1 MSCKVDVPISGC
13 GPLSFGQCRSLKD
26 MVDLFLKERSDR
38 GEREARWWGDPTLSF
53 EHACQR
59 ALFTL
64 ESETTRDA
72 HQWIFSKSDL
82 NAFAKRL
89 AAHEAQLSQVT
100 SFHELYEAVEN
111 ALGIPNNG
119 KPLLV
124 YDIALRLSH
133 RLSLQPTAVY
143 LHRGPRAGANALKS
157 GLGARRTRSLED
169 FPTSIR
175 TRLTAAQTEDFLC
188 LARAHLRPELWD

>member
-1 MSCKVDVPISGC
+1 MSCRTEVPISGC
-13 GPLSFGQCRSLKD
+13 GPLSFGRCRSLKE
-26 MVDLFLKERSDR
+26 MVELFLKERGDR
-38 GEREARWWGDPTLSF
+38 GQREALWWGDPTLSF
-53 EHACQR
+53 EHTCQR

-64 ESETTRDA
+64 GSETTRDA
-72 HQWIFSKSDL
+72 HQWTFSKADL
-82 NAFAKRL
+82 NALAKQL
-89 AAHEAQLSQVT
+89 ASHEAELSQVT
-100 SFHELYEAVEN
+100 SFHELYEAVER
-111 ALGIPNNG
+111 ALSLPKNG

-143 LHRGPRAGANALKS
+143 LHRGPRAGANSLKS
-157 GLGARRTRSLED
+157 GLGARRTRPLDD
-169 FPTSIR
+169 FPMSIR